1 MKRDAIFDASTAPQG
16 AVLVSGGWSL
26 RGAKK
31 GGGAARQPVESA
43 DSLHSTSYARVLDLL
58 SEGEIYGLVDG
69 LKSIYLNNT
78 PLQNQDGSLNFS
90 GVQVDVR
97 TGTQYQDP
105 VPGFPAAESTKAIG
119 VALKADAPWTHA
131 VANTQLSAVRV
142 TLGVQGLAQT
152 DISTGDVNGYRVEY
166 VIELAT
172 DGGAFVPVLA
182 GAFDGKTRNTYARTH
197 RIDLPSS
204 STGWS
209 VRVRRTTPDS
219 TSSAVSDSTFIES
232 VTDVIDGRMRHPMSA
247 LVGLSVDAAQF
258 NAVPTRAYHARGR
271 IIRVP
276 SNYDAA
282 TRTYTGVWDGTFHL
296 AYTNNPAWVFFDIVG
311 NDRYGLGRRIPA
323 GWVDKWALYQ
333 IGQYCDELVPNGRG
347 GTEPRFACNVYIQ
360 QRADAYRVLQD
371 LASAFRGMTYW
382 ASGSAV
388 AVADMPRDPVY
399 TYTAANVVEGRFGY
413 TGAGL
418 RTRYTV
424 ALVSW
429 NDPSDMGRA
438 KVEVV
443 EDRDGI
449 ARYGLRQA
457 EITAFG
463 CSSQGQAQ
471 RMGKWLLLTSRM
483 ETRNVSFSVG
493 LDGAIAS
500 PGQVVRV
507 ADPNLA
513 GRRIGGR
520 IHAAT
525 ATVVTVDAELGVR
538 PGDRLTVILPSG
550 IAETRIVSNAVGV
563 ALTADNTLLTVD
575 STKLTADMVG
585 LPGTVLHITVTQPYS
600 AVPQPEAVWTLE
612 SERLSAQLFR
622 VVSVTEGEGLTFDIN
637 AVQHEPGKFDAV
649 DHGTRIQTAPI
660 SVIPPSVQPAPAS
673 VAISAFSVI
682 NQGIASQS
690 AVISWPAVDK
700 AVAYEVEWRR
710 NNSQWVKAPRTGAAS
725 VQIDNIYA
733 GAYLARVRAVNSLDI
748 PSVWATSVET
758 ELDGILAPPPV
769 VTSLTAA
776 GLVFGIRIDW
786 GLPTG
791 PSIIERTELWYSQT
805 SSRADAVKLGDFAF
819 PQNTHTMMGLAAGAG
834 FYFWARLVDRNGI
847 EGAWHPAGAGVHGQA
862 SSSASDI
869 LAYLKDQITE
879 TQLAQELLER
889 IDAAGDS
896 QVQIDAITTALA
908 AMYTIKTQLTVDGK
922 PYMAGIG
929 VGVENDKGIVTSQI
943 LLAANRVAV
952 LNEANGVTSTPFVI
966 QGGQV
971 FINSAFIGQ
980 ASIGSAKLADWLESD
995 AKNSATGQ
1003 PVMRLNFRTGEIQL
1017 NGSGAGGRMTLN
1029 NNVQKVY
1036 DASGVLRVQ
1045 IGNLAL

>member
-31 GGGAARQPVESA
+31 GGGSARQPIEA
-43 DSLHSTSYARVLDLL
+43 TDSLHSTSYARVLDLL
-58 SEGEIYGLVDG
+58 SEGEISGLVNG
-69 LKSIYLNNT
+69 LQSIYLNNT
-78 PLQNQDGSLNFS
+78 PLQNADGSLNFT

-105 VPGFPAAESTKAIG
+105 VPGFPASESTQSVG
-119 VALKADAPWTHA
+119 VPLKASTAWTHA
-131 VANTQLSAVRV
+131 VSNTQLSAVRV
-142 TLGVQGLAQT
+142 TLGVQGLSQT
-152 DISTGDVNGYRVEY
+152 DLTNGDMSGYRVEY
-166 VIELAT
+166 AIELAT
-172 DGGAFVPVLA
+172 DGGAFAQVLA
-182 GAFDGKTRNTYARTH
+182 GAFDGKTRNTYTRTH
-197 RIDLPSS
+197 RIDLPRAAS
-204 STGWS
+204 GWT

-219 TSSAVSDSTFIES
+219 TSSAVSDSTFVES
-232 VTDVIDGRMRHPMSA
+232 VTDVIDGRLRHPMSA
-247 LVGLSVDAAQF
+247 LVGVSLDAAQF
-258 NAVPTRAYHARGR
+258 NAVPARAYHARGR

-282 TRTYTGVWDGTFHL
+282 ARIYTGVWDGTFQL
-296 AYTNNPAWVFFDIVG
+296 AYSNNPAWVFFDIVG

-323 GWVDKWALYQ
+323 GWLDKWALYQ
-333 IGQYCDELVPNGRG
+333 IGQYCDEMVPNGRG
-347 GTEPRFACNVYIQ
+347 GTESRFVCNAYLQ

-371 LASAFRGMTYW
+371 LASVFRGMAYW
-382 ASGSAV
+382 ASGAAV

-399 TYTAANVVEGRFGY
+399 TYTAANVVDGRFTY

-438 KVEVV
+438 KIEVV

-449 ARYGLRQA
+449 ARYGLRQI
-457 EITAFG
+457 EVTAFA

-493 LDGAIAS
+493 LDGAIAA
-500 PGQVVRV
+500 PGQVIRV
-507 ADPNLA
+507 ADPTLA

-520 IHAAT
+520 IRAAT
-525 ATVVTVDAELGVR
+525 ATKVTVDAELGVR

-550 IAETRIVSNAVGV
+550 VAQTRTVSDATGV
-563 ALTADNTLLTVD
+563 ALTVDGTTITVD
-575 STKLTADMVG
+575 STELTADLVG

-600 AVPQPEAVWTLE
+600 ATPEPEAVWTLE
-612 SERLSAQLFR
+612 SERLAAQTFR

-637 AVQHEPGKFDAV
+637 AVQHEAGKFDAV
-649 DHGTRIQTAPI
+649 DHGTRIQRAPV

-673 VAISAFSVI
+673 VAISAFSVVA
-682 NQGIASQS
+682 QGIASQS
-690 AVISWPAVDK
+690 AVISWPTVDK

-710 NNSQWVKAPRTGAAS
+710 NNSQWVKVPRTGSAS
-725 VQIDNIYA
+725 VEIDNIYA
-733 GAYLARVRAVNSLDI
+733 GAYLARVRAVNALDI
-748 PSVWATSVET
+748 PSAWATSVET
-758 ELDGILAPPPV
+758 QLDGILAPPPV

-805 SSRADAVKLGDFAF
+805 SDRAQAIKLGDFAY

-834 FYFWARLVDRNGI
+834 FYFWARLVDKNGMQ
-847 EGAWHPAGAGVHGQA
+847 GDWHPAGAGVRGQA

-879 TQLAQELLER
+879 TQLAQALLER

-896 QVQIDAITTALA
+896 QVQIDAITSALA

-929 VGVENDKGIVTSQI
+929 VGVENDQGVITSQI
-943 LLAANRVAV
+943 LLAAQRIAV
-952 LNEANGVTSTPFVI
+952 LNEANGATGVPFVI
-966 QGGQV
+966 QNGQV
-971 FINSAFIGQ
+971 FMNSAFIAQ
-980 ASIGSAKLADWLESD
+980 ASIGSAKLANWLESD
-995 AKNSATGQ
+995 AVNSQGQ
-1003 PVMRLNFRTGEIQL
+1003 RVLRMNMRTGEIQL

-1029 NNVQKVY
+1029 SNVQKVY
-1036 DASGVLRVQ
+1036 DANGVLRVQ
-1045 IGNLAL
+1045 IGDLSA